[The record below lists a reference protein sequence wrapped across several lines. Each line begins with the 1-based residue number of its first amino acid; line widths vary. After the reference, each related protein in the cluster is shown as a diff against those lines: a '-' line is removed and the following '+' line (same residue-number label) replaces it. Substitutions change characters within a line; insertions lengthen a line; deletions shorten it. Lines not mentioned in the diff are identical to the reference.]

1 MTSPLPELYT
11 STTWRRHFSSVFCNK
26 LLLIAG

>member
-1 MTSPLPELYT
+1 MTSPLPEPYT
-11 STTWRRHFSSVFCNK
+11 STTWRQHFLSVFWNK